1 MGGVRHGQYESDLPL
16 LELKY
21 DPDMQNNTVTGLLT
35 KTGELV
41 GIEFSHISE
50 EWNENLTLRSIGGMG
65 IRKNKVDL
73 NEYGGWDISMIGI
86 VYDPEFKYVCNVV
99 LGFEDEVVSLSQDL
113 ANPCAM
119 NFEQMD
125 NAMVLYTEDDYPIVG
140 FHGRT
145 ENNRLVD
152 LGVIWLD

>member
-1 MGGVRHGQYESDLPL
+1 M
-16 LELKY
+16 
-21 DPDMQNNTVTGLLT
+21 T

-119 NFEQMD
+119 
-125 NAMVLYTEDDYPIVG
+125 DY
-140 FHGRT
+140 
-145 ENNRLVD
+145 E
-152 LGVIWLD
+152 